1 MTMATLTEW
10 ERFVAKVKA
19 RGNENISIVQ
29 PPPLPAP
36 DVNPLSP
43 EHGWITFP
51 LGRHGD
57 VLDVL
62 QCQNILIARLLVE
75 QRKRKG

>member
-10 ERFVAKVKA
+10 ERLVQ
-19 RGNENISIVQ
+19 RLGDENTSIVQ
-29 PPPLPAP
+29 TPPLPPP
-36 DVNPLSP
+36 DVDLLAP
-43 EHGWITFP
+43 EHGWIRFP

-62 QCQNILIARLLVE
+62 QYQNILIARLLVE
-75 QRKRKG
+75 QRKRMG